1 MILGLD
7 FETYSTADLKKVGVE
22 AYAEHPSTGV
32 HCAVFRR
39 VTRPGDTGQVAV
51 WTPFEP
57 ALPQWVIEHV
67 RSGALLLAHNAGFE
81 RAVWRAIFHRYAP
94 VPRPEQWRDT
104 QLLAA
109 VVGLPRGL
117 EGLAAALGAPPKD
130 MAGNK
135 LMRSVSR
142 VVDGNPP
149 ALTPQEWKE
158 LIAYCEQDVDT
169 MLSCWWRLPK
179 LSRELQAEVEEHD
192 RINARGVCID
202 LALARDMSA
211 CAARREAEIAVQVFE
226 ATGSLLG
233 TNNVPLLT
241 DWLRDHGVV
250 LPKVVRKRADGSMH
264 ASESVDR
271 ASIAKILKRPD
282 LPANVRH
289 VLLARIESGRMSSL
303 AKAAKAPTVVSRDGR
318 LRNALRFAQATTGR
332 WSSDLLQM
340 HNLARPTAVFKAVAP
355 GFVEAIRALDIER
368 AGCLHPVLEG
378 LSFMLRSMVVAAPG
392 FELVGGDWSAI
403 EARVNAWCA
412 GQLNKV
418 ELFRAYDATAGRPAA
433 ERREFDPYVR
443 AAADVQSD
451 DRQLGKFCELGLG
464 YGMGAIK
471 FRDTCANNG
480 LLLELKRAR
489 EVQRAWRK
497 ANPAIVQFWSDIEDA
512 CRAAIASPGT
522 PVPVGR
528 VRVSATP
535 SVLMIHLP
543 SGRSLH
549 YWRPH
554 VRTVTKKI
562 ETVDDEGNVETREF
576 TVDELRF
583 FTPVG
588 GKMAV
593 EATYGGKLTENVV
606 QAIARDILAAALL
619 RLAAHGG
626 YPVVLHVHDSIVAE
640 VPEGTGSVDEFC
652 TIMSQ
657 PPAWMGENP
666 VPLAVDGYRAKHF
679 KG

>member
-1 MILGLD
+1 MILGVD
-7 FETYSTADLKKVGVE
+7 FETYSALDVKKVGAE

-32 HCAVFRR
+32 HCAVFRL
-39 VTRPGDTGQVAV
+39 VTGPGDTGQS
-51 WTPFEP
+51 WTWTSFAPGIP
-57 ALPQWVIEHV
+57 MWIVEHI
-67 RSGALLLAHNAGFE
+67 RSSKRLLAHNAGFE
-81 RAVWRAIFHRYAP
+81 RAIWQAIFHRYAP
-94 VPRPEQWRDT
+94 IPAASQWRDT
-104 QLLAA
+104 QNNAA
-109 VVGLPRGL
+109 VVGLPQGL

-135 LMRSVSR
+135 LMKDLAKVKDGR
-142 VVDGNPP
+142 VPVPTPGQWA
-149 ALTPQEWKE
+149 ALT
-158 LIAYCEQDVDT
+158 AYCAQDVDT

-179 LSRELQAEVEEHD
+179 LSAVLQAEVEAHD

-202 LALARDMSA
+202 LALARDIAA
-211 CAARREAEIAVQVFE
+211 CAKRREEEIGLQVFE

-241 DWLRDHGVV
+241 DWLREHGIP
-250 LPKVVRKRADGSMH
+250 LPKIARKRADGSMH
-264 ASESVDR
+264 STESVDR
-271 ASIAKILKRPD
+271 ASIAKVLKRPD
-282 LPANVRH
+282 LPAAVRH
-289 VLLARIESGRMSSL
+289 VLLARVESGRMSSL

-332 WSSDLLQM
+332 WSSSGLQL
-340 HNLARPTAVFKAVAP
+340 HNLARPTSVFKSVAP
-355 GFVEAIRALDIER
+355 GFTEAVRAQDIAR
-368 AGCLHPVLEG
+368 ASCLHPVLEG
-378 LSFMLRSMVVAAPG
+378 LSFMLRSLVVAPPG
-392 FELVGGDWSAI
+392 FELIGGDWSAI

-412 GQLNKV
+412 GQDDKV
-418 ELFRAYDATAGRPAA
+418 ELFRAYDATVGQPAA

-451 DRQLGKFCELGLG
+451 DRQLGKIAVLGLG

-480 LLLELKRAR
+480 LLLDLKRAR

-497 ANPAIVQFWSDIEDA
+497 ANPAIVQFWSGIEDA
-512 CRAAIASPGT
+512 CRTAIETPGA
-522 PVPVGR
+522 PVSVGR

-562 ETVDDEGNVETREF
+562 DTVDEDGNVIVREF
-576 TVDELRF
+576 TSQELRF
-583 FTPVG
+583 YTPVG

-593 EATYGGKLTENVV
+593 ESTYGGKLTENIV
-606 QAIARDILAAALL
+606 QAISRDILAAALL
-619 RLAAHGG
+619 RLADHGG

-640 VPEGTGSVDEFC
+640 VPEGTGNVDEFC
-652 TIMSQ
+652 AIMAQ

-666 VPLAVDGYRAKHF
+666 VPLAVEGYRARHF